1 MKKFKYTLVT
11 LTMAHLFVL
20 QKKDLRPLKE
30 EMKPEEKEARAK
42 KGHTGFLAGLFSED
56 YYFPPVDF
64 MTAQV
69 HSKVQKPKTCFKE
82 ALVNTPE
89 S

>member
-1 MKKFKYTLVT
+1 MEKFQYTLVT

-30 EMKPEEKEARAK
+30 EMKPEEKEVRAK

-69 HSKVQKPKTCFKE
+69 CTRKAQKPVLK
-82 ALVNTPE
+82 
-89 S
+89 